1 MKGKP
6 KGSYSFSPGFAEE
19 RDPASNNIRFQSSFS
34 FSFGAL
40 PVLHARWLWR
50 PAFFNCVCTNRW
62 EVIRKRE
69 SWRCLGGLSESK
81 IERQREGK
89 KNRVA
94 QTTRSPLTA
103 DIHTNGRFGLV
114 LQPSPS
120 GESAKSSQSYTVVE
134 VVGVREKEKALE
146 KNWATVQQLIPTSR

>member
-81 IERQREGK
+81 IERQREGGK
-89 KNRVA
+89 KIVWHR
-94 QTTRSPLTA
+94 QQ
-103 DIHTNGRFGLV
+103 GL
-114 LQPSPS
+114 PS
-120 GESAKSSQSYTVVE
+120 
-134 VVGVREKEKALE
+134 
-146 KNWATVQQLIPTSR
+146 QLIYTPTEGLASCFSPPLRERVQSRRSRTQ